1 MIRLIEFIF
10 QVLYFALFLRVI
22 LSWLPHHEDQPIIS
36 IIYKITDPLL
46 KPFQDLI
53 PPWRLG
59 IDISPILAGIALAL
73 VKEIIFKL
81 FF

>member
-1 MIRLIEFIF
+1 MEKIIVFLF
-10 QVLYFALFLRVI
+10 QVLYFALFIRVI
-22 LSWLPHHEDQPIIS
+22 LSWLPHHEDQPLIS
-36 IIYKITDPLL
+36 LVYRVTDPLL

-59 IDISPILAGIALAL
+59 IDISPILAGLALAL
-73 VKEIIFKL
+73 AKEIIFKL